1 MLQGVAS
8 ATKTFGNLGKSTDME
23 FPQNTA
29 DANILDRLT
38 DAQRQAVQHTEG
50 PLLILAG
57 PGSGKTRVITHRIA
71 YLLQQGVGSH
81 EILGLTFTNK
91 AADEMQQRLE
101 MLVPRQRVWLG
112 TFHRFCSRLLRQH
125 AGLIGLQENFS
136 IFDTQDSKQVL
147 KQAIADADVA
157 LEMTTPQSI
166 AAAISWAKNELV
178 SPEDYTPRSGS
189 DVGGLTE
196 RVYPAYQKRLMSANA
211 VDFDD
216 LLYHAATLLR
226 DNPELR
232 ETLDARFRFIMVDEY
247 QDTNTAQYAIVR
259 ALSVDQPNL
268 AVTGD
273 PDQSIYGWRG
283 ANLNNI
289 LDFEKDYQQVHVV
302 RLERNYRS
310 TPNILRLADQ
320 LIENNVRRKK
330 KKLYTTRDEGDP
342 VRMVVFPTGRDEADG
357 IATRIMAEVQEGRR
371 KYRDFAIFYR
381 TNALSRV
388 LENALRA
395 QYIPYQIVH
404 GLEFFQRKEI
414 KDILAYLHLLNN
426 PHNDVAFLRIVN
438 TPPRKI
444 GKKTID
450 RLTAHARRYEL
461 SLLEAAREAGLIEP
475 LTKQAAVA
483 IAKFVAMI
491 DRVAVTITQPLENLM
506 QSVLQE
512 TGYRDWLQRSDS
524 EEDQERLANIEELVT
539 AAREF
544 DLTHPGDTGGLDEF
558 LEQTALVSDIDEW
571 EEQVDKVTLMTLHA
585 SKGLEFPSVFI
596 VAVEEGLI
604 PHERSMHASDD
615 IEEERR
621 LLFVG
626 VTRAE
631 EDLQLSLAQY
641 RDFRGRRSPTVPSSF
656 LVELPRE
663 EMTYSEPNYYAAD
676 PAEDLHAADPW
687 DDVSDEQVNS
697 LTDLQEHEAFTT
709 GSELETARD
718 GTPRV
723 PPHLFRQ
730 GMIVDHPDYGSGT
743 IIAVSGTGK
752 KRSATVNFFSDGI
765 ERSYYLAYS
774 PLTPSEFN
782 DM

>member
-1 MLQGVAS
+1 
-8 ATKTFGNLGKSTDME
+8 ME
-23 FPQNTA
+23 FPPSPA
-29 DANILDRLT
+29 DSSILERLT
-38 DAQRQAVQHTEG
+38 DAQRQAVQHVEG

-57 PGSGKTRVITHRIA
+57 PGSGKTRVVTHRIA

-91 AADEMQQRLE
+91 AADEMKQRLE

-125 AGLIGLQENFS
+125 AALVGLQENFS
-136 IFDTQDSKQVL
+136 IFDTQDSKQIL
-147 KQAIADADVA
+147 KQAIVEANVS

-178 SPEDYTPRSGS
+178 SPDDYEPRSGS
-189 DVGGLTE
+189 DIGGLTE
-196 RVYPAYQKRLMSANA
+196 RIYPVYQKRLMAANA

-216 LLYHAATLLR
+216 LLYHVATLLR
-226 DNPELR
+226 DNPTLR
-232 ETLDARFRFIMVDEY
+232 NTLDARFRFILVDEY

-259 ALSVDQPNL
+259 ALSVDYPNL

-289 LDFEKDYQQVHVV
+289 LDFEKDYQQVQLV

-330 KKLYTTRDEGDP
+330 KTLYTTRDEGDP

-357 IATRIMAEVQEGRR
+357 VATRIMAEVQEGRR

-388 LENALRA
+388 LEDALRSR
-395 QYIPYQIVH
+395 YIPYQIVH

-426 PHNDVAFLRIVN
+426 PRNDVAFLRIVN

-450 RLTAHARRYEL
+450 RLTAHARRYDL
-461 SLLEAAREAGLIEP
+461 SLLEAARESGLIEP
-475 LTKQAAVA
+475 MTKQAAVA
-483 IAKFVAMI
+483 VAKFVAMI

-506 QSVLQE
+506 HSVLEE
-512 TGYRDWLQRSDS
+512 TGYRDWLRHSDS

-544 DLTHPGDTGGLDEF
+544 DELHPGDIGGLDEF

-571 EEQVDKVTLMTLHA
+571 EEEVDKVTLMTLHA

-604 PHERSMHASDD
+604 PHERSMHTPDD
-615 IEEERR
+615 LEEERR

-663 EMTYSEPNYYAAD
+663 EMAYSEPSYYAAASHD
-676 PAEDLHAADPW
+676 DIHAPDPW
-687 DDVSDEQVNS
+687 DDTIDYDASSVEE
-697 LTDLQEHEAFTT
+697 LQEHEAFTT
-709 GSELETARD
+709 GAELEAESQSS
-718 GTPRV
+718 PRF

-730 GMIVDHPDYGSGT
+730 GMTVDHPDYGSGT
-743 IIAVSGTGK
+743 ITAITGKGK
-752 KRSATVNFFSDGI
+752 KRTATVNFFSDGI
-765 ERSYYLAYS
+765 ERSYYLAFS

-782 DM
+782 DS